1 MHTSSSSNSMDNY
14 AFTIRAPAD
23 QPTAGTFTASVGDI
37 KPGCY
42 RAVFKMLGSDPAGYV
57 AVRWGGVVNYSS
69 SRGDGSVIACVFG
82 SYDSDLYHGT
92 LYLSNPEPQ
101 LHVSIHTE
109 DDALETV
116 NVKPIISVDLQR
128 LC

>member
-1 MHTSSSSNSMDNY
+1 MDNY
-14 AFTIRAPAD
+14 AFTIRAPAGD
-23 QPTAGTFTASVGDI
+23 PTAGSSTVSVGDI

-42 RAVFKMLGSDPAGYV
+42 RAVFKMLGSDPPGYL
-57 AVRWGGVVNYSS
+57 AVKWGGVVNYSS

-92 LYLSNPEPQ
+92 LYLSNPEPRLQ
-101 LHVSIHTE
+101 VTIHKE
-109 DDALETV
+109 DDSLETV